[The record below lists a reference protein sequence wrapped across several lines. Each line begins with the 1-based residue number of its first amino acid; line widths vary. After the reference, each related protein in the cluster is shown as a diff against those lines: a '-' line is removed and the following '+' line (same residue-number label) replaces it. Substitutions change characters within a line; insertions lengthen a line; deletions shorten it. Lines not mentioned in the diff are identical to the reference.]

1 MLLRQW
7 KNYWGIYSSD
17 NNPLSKLINLW
28 VLVTLLLIL
37 VIGLT
42 GVSIK
47 TGNYAKVLEN
57 NITNLK
63 TDLVNCINAKDQ
75 YNSDLE
81 TCNINLQNKVSSL
94 TTCQTDRNNL
104 NDKLNICTKDL
115 TKCEDRYDDLNSKYQ
130 SLSDNYDKCKN
141 DLSQRTSEKN
151 SLQSNY
157 DQLKVNY
164 ISDFVGNFCCLKFKN
179 TNTSKTYYIFAN
191 NDITCFNTTVS
202 GASEYS
208 C

>member
-7 KNYWGIYSSD
+7 KNYWGMYSS
-17 NNPLSKLINLW
+17 NNPLSRLMNVW
-28 VLVTLLLIL
+28 VLVTLLIIL

-57 NITNLK
+57 NVTSLK
-63 TDLVNCINAKDQ
+63 AELTNCINAKDQ

-94 TTCQTDRNNL
+94 TSCQTDRNNL
-104 NDKLNICTKDL
+104 NDKLSICTRDL
-115 TKCEDRYDDLNSKYQ
+115 TKCEDNYDDLNAKYQ
-130 SLSDNYDKCKN
+130 KLSDNYDKCRD
-141 DLSQRTSEKN
+141 DLSQRTSERN
-151 SLQSNY
+151 SLQANF
-157 DQLKVNY
+157 DQLKSNY
-164 ISDFVGNFCCLKFKN
+164 INDFVGNFCCLKFKN